1 MEFRAS
7 MRPHLGLSAVINQS
21 PDQLLA
27 LSERATD
34 DALRVSSKVQC
45 FAPVWG
51 CLDESMICWGLQS
64 LFSICGA
71 AVDDRTCKFAG
82 VPKTSTGQ

>member
-34 DALRVSSKVQC
+34 DALRVSSKVL
-45 FAPVWG
+45 A
-51 CLDESMICWGLQS
+51 D
-64 LFSICGA
+64 LF
-71 AVDDRTCKFAG
+71 
-82 VPKTSTGQ
+82 Q